1 MRNLIISII
10 FLGIVGY
17 LGSMLYDRAFLS
29 KAQDELVEAQAVG
42 HVYAYPSAVNIK
54 NAAGLEMMVTLLGR
68 SGSHI
73 QFARQDSQ
81 EFVYPISSLDL
92 AAQTL
97 IGMYPNSGIKNAA
110 MYMDQGSL
118 EIGDLYVQELEKR
131 IRGIDKE
138 VEDLSRGYASSNGN
152 TEKRTIRREVEKLQA
167 EKVKLQGKVTG
178 RQ

>member
-17 LGSMLYDRAFLS
+17 LGTMLYNQAFLS
-29 KAQDELVEAQAVG
+29 KDQDEQIEALSG
-42 HVYAYPSAVNIK
+42 SHVYSYPAAVNIK
-54 NAAGLEMMVTLLGR
+54 NAVGREMMVTLLGR
-68 SGSHI
+68 SEMHI
-73 QFARQDSQ
+73 QFARQDGKK
-81 EFVYPISSLDL
+81 FVYPISSLDL

-97 IGMYPNSGIKNAA
+97 ISKYPNDGIKNAVA
-110 MYMDQGSL
+110 YMDQGSL
-118 EIGDLYVQELEKR
+118 KLGDLYVQELEKR
-131 IRGIDKE
+131 IREIDKE

-167 EKVKLQGKVTG
+167 ERVDLQSKIAD

>member
-1 MRNLIISII
+1 
-10 FLGIVGY
+10 
-17 LGSMLYDRAFLS
+17 MLYDQAFFS
-29 KAQDELVEAQAVG
+29 KDQDEQIEAVSG
-42 HVYAYPSAVNIK
+42 SHVYSYPAAVKIK
-54 NAAGLEMMVTLLGR
+54 NAVGREMMVTLLGR
-68 SGSHI
+68 SEMHI

-97 IGMYPNSGIKNAA
+97 ISKYPNDGIKNAVA
-110 MYMDQGSL
+110 YMDHGSL
-118 EIGDLYVQELEKR
+118 KLGDLYVQELEKR
-131 IRGIDKE
+131 IREIDKE

-167 EKVKLQGKVTG
+167 ERVELQSKIAD

>member
-1 MRNLIISII
+1 M
-10 FLGIVGY
+10 GIVGY

-42 HVYAYPSAVNIK
+42 HEYAYPSAVNIK
-54 NAAGLEMMVTLLGR
+54 NALGREMMVTLLAR
-68 SGSHI
+68 SGTHI

-97 IGMYPNSGIKNAA
+97 ISKYPNDGIKNAA

-118 EIGDLYVQELEKR
+118 ELGDLYVQELEKR

-138 VEDLSRGYASSNGN
+138 VENLSRGYASSNGS
-152 TEKRTIRREVEKLQA
+152 TEKRTIGREVEKLQA
-167 EKVKLQGKVTG
+167 ERVELQGKIAD

>member
-1 MRNLIISII
+1 
-10 FLGIVGY
+10 
-17 LGSMLYDRAFLS
+17 
-29 KAQDELVEAQAVG
+29 
-42 HVYAYPSAVNIK
+42 
-54 NAAGLEMMVTLLGR
+54 MMVTLLGR
-68 SGSHI
+68 SGTHI

-97 IGMYPNSGIKNAA
+97 IGMYPNGGIKNAA

-167 EKVKLQGKVTG
+167 EKVMLQGKVTG